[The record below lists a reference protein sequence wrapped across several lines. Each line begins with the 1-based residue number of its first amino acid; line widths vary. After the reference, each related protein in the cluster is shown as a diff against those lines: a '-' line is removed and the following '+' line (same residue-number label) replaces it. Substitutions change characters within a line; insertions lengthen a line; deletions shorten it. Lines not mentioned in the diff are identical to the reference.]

1 MMQTPQGL
9 RYNGHEL
16 PPSLPSAHVDQ
27 QLHLHSQSQPP
38 TQPQSHSQLQP
49 EHAES
54 DDGQNS
60 ADDIDNDDDHHEV
73 TRLGKRKRPIS
84 VS

>member
-1 MMQTPQGL
+1 MQAQAP
-9 RYNGHEL
+9 RYNGHQSSPRSSHK
-16 PPSLPSAHVDQ
+16 PPSQHPDPAD
-27 QLHLHSQSQPP
+27 
-38 TQPQSHSQLQP
+38 
-49 EHAES
+49 S

-60 ADDIDNDDDHHEV
+60 ADDVDNDDDQDQHEV